1 MKGVLGKVRQ
11 IGVLVFIILSSTIS
25 ARLYAQSNPLF
36 PDNWVFRLSMGKTQ
50 FYGDASHD
58 DKWEKLMTESR
69 LDYTANVR
77 KQYGKVIGLGA
88 ELFYSKVRSRKGEDN
103 MPTPLKYELAAY
115 YGEFNAFV
123 FFDLSALMFRNGFA
137 HRFAIY
143 STVGLGFSL
152 WSSELRD
159 ITSGEIRYS
168 GSTYDGYHYGIGSP
182 VMPITFGFEY
192 KITHEWVIFVDT
204 QMRTILN
211 DELDVWA
218 DGSPVDYLFAASL
231 GISYRI
237 NYPTWPL
244 VKKGKRRSKENNR
257 LLEKIYYD
265 HHP

>member
-1 MKGVLGKVRQ
+1 LGKLRQ
-11 IGVLVFIILSSTIS
+11 FGLLVSIILSSAVTGS
-25 ARLYAQSNPLF
+25 LNAQSNPLF

-137 HRFAIY
+137 HRFAVY
-143 STVGLGFSL
+143 STAGLGYSL
-152 WSSELRD
+152 WNSELRD
-159 ITSGEIRYS
+159 VTTGDIRYS
-168 GSTYDGYHYGIGSP
+168 GNTYDGHYYGTGSP
-182 VMPITFGFEY
+182 VMPFTFGIEY

-204 QMRTILN
+204 QMRMILN
-211 DELDVWA
+211 DQLDVWA

-237 NYPTWPL
+237 NYPTWSM

-257 LLEKIYYD
+257 LLDKIYYD